1 MDQHLGGIHS
11 SCAISGLAWFIY
23 MLVNQYKLRHLYD
36 DSILAFGVITIVF
49 LFIALIA
56 AFPWIRNTHH
66 K

>member
-1 MDQHLGGIHS
+1 M
-11 SCAISGLAWFIY
+11 Y
-23 MLVNQYKLRHLYD
+23 MLVNQYKLRYLYE